1 MRYNANMTKANEASN
16 RIRKIENEPRFFVWF
31 MTLILVG
38 MSIWSIAQAP
48 RLRQPAWAVLFVGL
62 MILHIA
68 LHWGLERIMKLP
80 HRTTWYVIVQGI
92 LAFSITYLSNN
103 IGMIFCLYMAL
114 IGEGIGFLGLNRWG
128 LLTTGF
134 YLILS
139 LGNYN
144 IISGIENTIWWAVG
158 LLPMVVFV
166 GFYVTL
172 YIRQFEARDRAQK
185 LLEELEAANR
195 QLSEYTAQVEDLT
208 LLAERQRMAR
218 ELHDTLSQGLAGL
231 ILQLE
236 AADAHLANN
245 RPERARAIVQQT
257 MERARLTLGDA
268 RKAIGDL
275 RQGWTEAGDL
285 RSGVSQ
291 EVERF
296 TQATGIPCELQL
308 NPADDIPH
316 KLFEPVL
323 RAISEGLTNIARHAQ
338 AHQAHVTLC
347 AAGGWLEVEIWDD
360 GCGFDPQAGV
370 GKSGHYGLL
379 GMRERARLVEGTL
392 EIESQPGSGTTLRL
406 KLPLNGENNA

>member
-16 RIRKIENEPRFFVWF
+16 RIRKIENEPRLFVWF

-38 MSIWSIAQAP
+38 MSVWSIAQAP
-48 RLRQPAWAVLFVGL
+48 RLRQPAWVVLFVGL

-68 LHWGLERIMKLP
+68 LHWGLERIMKFP
-80 HRTTWYVIVQGI
+80 HGTTWYVIVQGI

-158 LLPMVVFV
+158 MLPMVVFV
-166 GFYVTL
+166 GIYVTL

-208 LLAERQRMAR
+208 LVAERQRMAR

-236 AADAHLANN
+236 AADAHLAYN

-257 MERARLTLGDA
+257 MERARLTLADA

-285 RSGVSQ
+285 RSGLSQ

-308 NPADDIPH
+308 DPADEIPH

-347 AAGGWLEVEIWDD
+347 AADGWLEVEIWDD

-370 GKSGHYGLL
+370 GQSGHYGIL
-379 GMRERARLVEGTL
+379 GMRERARLAEGTL

>member
-1 MRYNANMTKANEASN
+1 
-16 RIRKIENEPRFFVWF
+16 
-31 MTLILVG
+31 
-38 MSIWSIAQAP
+38 
-48 RLRQPAWAVLFVGL
+48 
-62 MILHIA
+62 
-68 LHWGLERIMKLP
+68 
-80 HRTTWYVIVQGI
+80 
-92 LAFSITYLSNN
+92 
-103 IGMIFCLYMAL
+103 
-114 IGEGIGFLGLNRWG
+114 
-128 LLTTGF
+128 
-134 YLILS
+134 
-139 LGNYN
+139 
-144 IISGIENTIWWAVG
+144 
-158 LLPMVVFV
+158 
-166 GFYVTL
+166 
-172 YIRQFEARDRAQK
+172 
-185 LLEELEAANR
+185 
-195 QLSEYTAQVEDLT
+195 
-208 LLAERQRMAR
+208 
-218 ELHDTLSQGLAGL
+218 
-231 ILQLE
+231 LQLE
-236 AADAHLANN
+236 AADAHLAYN

-257 MERARLTLGDA
+257 MERARLTLADA

-285 RSGVSQ
+285 RSGLSQ

-308 NPADDIPH
+308 NPADEIPH